1 MSPRQIVEVPEL
13 KNIDQAINWVM
24 SQVGYV
30 QKKKSDKLNYTF
42 AGEAALIQALRPWM
56 VLAGINMHVAE
67 IKNKVREQYETKSG
81 TTMQSITLVA
91 VIVFTHAPSGTLVEV
106 MSSGEGS
113 DTGDK
118 ASNKALTGAYKYA
131 LRQTFCIETG
141 DDPDEH
147 ASASMERKSARTVA
161 GKQVDPISAA
171 KTRLVEELKD
181 YYKDGAAVAAAM
193 KQEPAITFDMTKFAD
208 IKAELIRRANR
219 G

>member
-1 MSPRQIVEVPEL
+1 MARQVEVPEL
-13 KNIDQAINWVM
+13 KNIDEAINWIM

-30 QKKKSDKLNYTF
+30 QKKKAGGLNYTF

-56 VLAGINMHVAE
+56 VLAGVTMHVAK
-67 IKNKVREQYETKSG
+67 IINKVREQYETKSG
-81 TTMQSITLVA
+81 TVMQSITLDA
-91 VIVFTHAPSGTLVEV
+91 LIRFTHAASGTFIEV

-147 ASASMERKSARTVA
+147 ASAPMERRKPETVE
-161 GKQVDPISAA
+161 QA
-171 KTRLVEELKD
+171 KARLVRELKD
-181 YYKDGAAVAAAM
+181 YYRDGAAVAAAM
-193 KQEPAITFDMTKFAD
+193 KQEPVITFDMARFAD
-208 IKAELIRRANR
+208 IKAELIKRAN